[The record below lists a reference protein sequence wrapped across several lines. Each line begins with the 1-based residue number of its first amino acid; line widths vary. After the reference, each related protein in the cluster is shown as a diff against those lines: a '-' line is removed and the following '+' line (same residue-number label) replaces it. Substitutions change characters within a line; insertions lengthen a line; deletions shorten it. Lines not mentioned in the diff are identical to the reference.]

1 MTAAITDLVLREATA
16 VYVGRQ
22 PRQDANG
29 REVRHVTAT
38 EARERNDLLMTMLR
52 AERAIRERHS
62 RQRAVA

>member
-22 PRQDANG
+22 PRQDAAG
-29 REVRHVTAT
+29 RKIRHVTA
-38 EARERNDLLMTMLR
+38 EEFRERNDLLVTMLR
-52 AERAIRERHS
+52 AERAIRQRQR